1 MNLLYLTMSPVTD
14 INAGGVHTDFLRKFR
29 DEGHNVYVVSP
40 RERRMGM
47 PTSLKEQDGIRIL
60 GVRTLNVTRA
70 NVVEKG
76 LGQVSIEL
84 LFKRAIR
91 KYFRGVKFDIIAYAT
106 PPITFV
112 GAIKYVKKLNPQA
125 MTYLLL
131 KDIFPQNAVDLGML
145 AESLELRGERKSL
158 ELRAESLEKWPVRLV
173 KYLLYRSF
181 RRKEKELYR
190 ISDWIGCMSPAN
202 VKYVIEHNPEV
213 DPGKV
218 EVCPNTFAVPAE
230 SLELRGESLETELRG
245 IRQKYGLPVDKPVFF
260 YGGNLGQPQGIPFLI
275 KCLDANC
282 SREDCHFLIV
292 GDGFEYPRI
301 AKWYEGLELRGESL
315 EVRGEGLEK
324 KLNVTVM
331 KRLPKEDYDT
341 LARSCDVGLIF
352 LDYRFTIP
360 NYPSRLLSC
369 LTQHKPIIACTDP
382 NCDTGTIAEAN
393 GYGFWCPS
401 NSVEAFTKAVDKMLA
416 SDIRQ
421 MGENGYK
428 FFLENY
434 TVQNTYATI
443 MSHVNDTLRYD
454 NDDNG

>member
-1 MNLLYLTMSPVTD
+1 M
-14 INAGGVHTDFLRKFR
+14 
-29 DEGHNVYVVSP
+29 
-40 RERRMGM
+40 
-47 PTSLKEQDGIRIL
+47 
-60 GVRTLNVTRA
+60 
-70 NVVEKG
+70 
-76 LGQVSIEL
+76 
-84 LFKRAIR
+84 
-91 KYFRGVKFDIIAYAT
+91 
-106 PPITFV
+106 
-112 GAIKYVKKLNPQA
+112 
-125 MTYLLL
+125 
-131 KDIFPQNAVDLGML
+131 
-145 AESLELRGERKSL
+145 
-158 ELRAESLEKWPVRLV
+158 
-173 KYLLYRSF
+173 
-181 RRKEKELYR
+181 
-190 ISDWIGCMSPAN
+190 
-202 VKYVIEHNPEV
+202 
-213 DPGKV
+213 
-218 EVCPNTFAVPAE
+218 
-230 SLELRGESLETELRG
+230 
-245 IRQKYGLPVDKPVFF
+245 
-260 YGGNLGQPQGIPFLI
+260 
-275 KCLDANC
+275 
-282 SREDCHFLIV
+282 
-292 GDGFEYPRI
+292 
-301 AKWYEGLELRGESL
+301 
-315 EVRGEGLEK
+315 RGEGLEK

-454 NDDNG
+454 NDD